1 MATVAHERGRSERER
16 AGSIRKDAG
25 MMRLRQIALVAEHLD
40 SVVDELCSTLGLS
53 VCFNDPGVGEF
64 GLVNALM
71 VIGDQFL
78 EVVSPN
84 TGGTTAGRLL
94 ERRGGDGGY
103 MVLYETDDLDD
114 QMARVAA
121 AGARVVWSGDFHDI
135 RGRHLHPR
143 DVGGA
148 IVSIDQ
154 PVPNGSWRWGG
165 PTWSAHRDTSVV
177 SAIAGVTIGADD
189 PVAMRRRW
197 AGLGFDVSVRFVP
210 AGPRGE
216 GVDAMDLVA
225 TDRHRAGETFEICGI
240 AITLV

>member
-1 MATVAHERGRSERER
+1 M
-16 AGSIRKDAG
+16 I
-25 MMRLRQIALVAEHLD
+25 RLRQVALVAEHLD
-40 SVVDELCSTLGLS
+40 PIVDELCSTLGLS

-84 TGGTTAGRLL
+84 TEGTTAGRLL

-103 MVLYETDDLDD
+103 MVLYETDDLDGR
-114 QMARVAA
+114 MAGIEA
-121 AGARVVWSGDFHDI
+121 AGVRVVWRGDFDDI

-165 PTWSAHRDTSVV
+165 PNWVAHRDTSVV

-189 PVAMRRRW
+189 PDAMRSRW
-197 AGLGFDVSVRFVP
+197 ADLGFEASVCFVP

-225 TDRHRAGETFEICGI
+225 TDRRRVGEAFDIAG
-240 AITLV
+240 ITVNLV